1 MKQIPTF
8 LNKFLYR
15 LKKLKVYIFKK
26 VKTMASTLSNFVTG
40 LDLSRGNSINNT
52 PIQNKT
58 NDDNKSTN
66 ITDKILPAS
75 LDPYT
80 DLLFCLKGDKEIL
93 IHNWTKTTRKGHS
106 ICFTHPTTNQEFIF
120 DDSQLPNKL
129 DLVEKDFSTDFSKIN
144 SLAGL
149 KDDSGK
155 DVDVNNLTNEILNE
169 TPSAIGDIVFEKVA
183 PKSNVIRNEVK
194 NIEKSPDISDNNIK
208 MNVQSQDKK
217 QDNPTVAFIK
227 NLKVK
232 ENELV
237 LNLDY
242 LAPDFTTINLI
253 VKDLDIE
260 KEELKDIQGDIVQYI
275 IDLNTQK
282 INDKLRDVLLSNI
295 E

>member
-1 MKQIPTF
+1 
-8 LNKFLYR
+8 
-15 LKKLKVYIFKK
+15 
-26 VKTMASTLSNFVTG
+26 
-40 LDLSRGNSINNT
+40 
-52 PIQNKT
+52 
-58 NDDNKSTN
+58 
-66 ITDKILPAS
+66 
-75 LDPYT
+75 
-80 DLLFCLKGDKEIL
+80 
-93 IHNWTKTTRKGHS
+93 
-106 ICFTHPTTNQEFIF
+106 
-120 DDSQLPNKL
+120 
-129 DLVEKDFSTDFSKIN
+129 
-144 SLAGL
+144 
-149 KDDSGK
+149 
-155 DVDVNNLTNEILNE
+155 
-169 TPSAIGDIVFEKVA
+169 
-183 PKSNVIRNEVK
+183 
-194 NIEKSPDISDNNIK
+194 

-253 VKDLDIE
+253 IKDLDIE